1 MITVWG
7 KISGSYLYSNIGMIQ
22 PRNIYSFAQNLEGF
36 FKYRVDYNVI
46 DYVPTLKVL
55 PESHTG
61 I

>member
-1 MITVWG
+1 
-7 KISGSYLYSNIGMIQ
+7 MIQ
-22 PRNIYSFAQNLEGF
+22 PRNIYSYAQNLEGF

-46 DYVPTLKVL
+46 EYVPTLKVL